1 MRKKK
6 FACGWPTLVLSLL
19 LLGTLM
25 SAAMAAPAVQGQWST
40 LTNLA
45 SVNPIHAALLPN
57 GKVLIIAGSG
67 NCPPERALVCGR
79 HIFGW
84 YFPFRVA
91 QLRDAR
97 ARGGKLRSFAYA
109 KNSWQTPPIP
119 TIATQRVFQ
128 QPVRE
133 RYASKRL
140 PVRAL
145 VCGRH
150 IV

>member
-45 SVNPIHAALLPN
+45 PINPIHAALLPN

-67 NCPPERALVCGR
+67 NCPPSQPGCPAGAPYNPTTTVPAPSSMIRLR
-79 HIFGW
+79 KLS
-84 YFPFRVA
+84 FPSRFHMTRGAMEWWFYPVG
-91 QLRDAR
+91 AR
-97 ARGGKLRSFAYA
+97 
-109 KNSWQTPPIP
+109 
-119 TIATQRVFQ
+119 
-128 QPVRE
+128 
-133 RYASKRL
+133 
-140 PVRAL
+140 
-145 VCGRH
+145 
-150 IV
+150 